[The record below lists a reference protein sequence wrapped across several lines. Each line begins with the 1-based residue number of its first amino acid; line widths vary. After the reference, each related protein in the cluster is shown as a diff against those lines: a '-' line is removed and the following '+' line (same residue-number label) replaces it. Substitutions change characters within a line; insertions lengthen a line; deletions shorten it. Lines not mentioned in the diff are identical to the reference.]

1 MLRKEFIY
9 KLMPISNMKHSEKE
23 LSYPPPQSFQVILPQ
38 TFNDDSEFYII
49 ISKMKPF
56 ES

>member
-49 ISKMKPF
+49 ISKMKPS